1 MEFCNNLLCFS
12 TNIEALTDF
21 SKHEW
26 NIKRGSLHYNK
37 GSNKIQP
44 KMKTK
49 TILSS
54 ESLQVFV
61 TGLAGFNEKELT
73 KTKELYLRNAV
84 SEFRAA
90 KKQFEAVHWIAFVCL
105 FFPPLF
111 FFGFVFRKGSKIE
124 FEEASTRL
132 FNALNMWKEDLPHC
146 YEELKAEIEEVTTW
160 KSLMDIYK
168 FW

>member
-1 MEFCNNLLCFS
+1 
-12 TNIEALTDF
+12 
-21 SKHEW
+21 
-26 NIKRGSLHYNK
+26 
-37 GSNKIQP
+37 
-44 KMKTK
+44 MKTK
-49 TILSS
+49 SILST

-61 TGLAGFNEKELT
+61 MGLSNFNQGELT

-90 KKQFEAVHWIAFVCL
+90 KKQFEAVHWIAPVCL

-146 YEELKAEIEEVTTW
+146 YEELKAEIEELAEW
-160 KSLMDIYK
+160 KSWVDIYK
-168 FW
+168 F